1 MILKESAQLRNQVP
15 ASDWHRVGA
24 GLSVRFT
31 LRNEHQIDAEWLTR
45 PPTRREK
52 KRVFERYRQARD
64 AYATE
69 IHRRT
74 GLRVMVLEL
83 LA

>member
-1 MILKESAQLRNQVP
+1 MLCRENTSVNPVTL

-31 LRNEHQIDAEWLTR
+31 LRNEHQLDAEWLTR

-64 AYATE
+64 AYAAE